1 MKRRPLF
8 FVAILLVVLV
18 VALRLAI
25 TPVFVFGYRV
35 IDDYNLGLQVTG
47 ASPTWRAITVQT
59 ETASDVTIG
68 ISEVNLRF
76 GAGFG
81 DERIA
86 YVVVRLT
93 DPLGTRRVVAGADG
107 AEIPRLAP

>member
-1 MKRRPLF
+1 MKRRRLI
-8 FVAILLVVLV
+8 VGAIIVVV
-18 VALRLAI
+18 VIAALRLAI
-25 TPVFVFGYRV
+25 TPTFVSGYRV
-35 IDDYNLGLQVTG
+35 LDDYNLALQVTG
-47 ASPTWRAITVQT
+47 ASPTWRAVTVLT

-68 ISEVNLRF
+68 ITEMDFRF

-93 DPLGTRRVVAGADG
+93 DPIGTRRVLGASNG
-107 AEIPRLAP
+107 AEITRLEP